1 LFIGVRYINEFT
13 KPFKQPPDEPVLR
26 IVVTKPMRNRVSVRC
41 ALYPAKSML
50 CIKKHPLIQA
60 VTKLNQVL
68 FNLMIKLKAMKFQL
82 VTGQPGA
89 TDYLVLT
96 TTFTCRDIFYK
107 AALAETIS
115 WEGQQTGSYDVLL
128 QSGKGTK
135 RLTLLKEADRW
146 RAGEEIEQIGV
157 IEQQVVDMLGEI
169 ITEARS
175 LN

>member
-1 LFIGVRYINEFT
+1 LWKFIGVF
-13 KPFKQPPDEPVLR
+13 
-26 IVVTKPMRNRVSVRC
+26 
-41 ALYPAKSML
+41 
-50 CIKKHPLIQA
+50 
-60 VTKLNQVL
+60 
-68 FNLMIKLKAMKFQL
+68 FNLMSKLKAMKFQL

-96 TTFTCRDIFYK
+96 TTFTCKDVFYK

-115 WEGQQTGSYDVLL
+115 WEGLQTGSYDVLL

-135 RLTLLKEADRW
+135 RLTLLKEAGRW

-157 IEQQVVDMLGEI
+157 IEQQVVDMLGQV
-169 ITEARS
+169 ITEATI